1 MINIS
6 SKIAYSL
13 FIIRK
18 SLLQLRLNNLLS
30 IHVLLSLAF
39 HGGRLLS
46 IQVLLHLAFHG
57 RSLRNKLLSI
67 RQRFIPF
74 VSTFLCSCMTVLH
87 VVVDEL
93 GFDIWAIVCS
103 LDVDWLISMLIDYF
117 GLLVI
122 DVDQV

>member
-1 MINIS
+1 
-6 SKIAYSL
+6 
-13 FIIRK
+13 
-18 SLLQLRLNNLLS
+18 
-30 IHVLLSLAF
+30 
-39 HGGRLLS
+39 
-46 IQVLLHLAFHG
+46 
-57 RSLRNKLLSI
+57 
-67 RQRFIPF
+67 
-74 VSTFLCSCMTVLH
+74 MTVLH